1 MELNRQLAIN
11 IGDSS
16 NIVTAACFKKI
27 CSNNCRDVVAS
38 LILHSDIK
46 ESFKGIILGLCAVVL
61 ILNSQLV
68 EVNTTKVKEISFKV
82 YLKILETFPWCVI
95 SQSVHRVLGHG

>member
-1 MELNRQLAIN
+1 M
-11 IGDSS
+11 
-16 NIVTAACFKKI
+16 
-27 CSNNCRDVVAS
+27 AS

-61 ILNSQLV
+61 ILNSQLA
-68 EVNTTKVKEISFKV
+68 EVNTTKVKEISFDA

-95 SQSVHRVLGHG
+95 SQNTWTWIGEDSD